1 MANFGKRVDIPGGKR
16 RLRRNPVT
24 IAGSASTL
32 HGSSCIL
39 IENLCFSGAQVR
51 GRELPM
57 EGSEILLRRDDKAI
71 HGRVAWAD
79 GDRRGIVFNGARR
92 LGR

>member
-1 MANFGKRVDIPGGKR
+1 MANFGKRTDVPGGR
-16 RLRRNPVT
+16 RRIRRNPVT
-24 IAGSASTL
+24 ISGTASSL
-32 HGSSCIL
+32 HGSSCVL
-39 IENLCFSGAQVR
+39 IENLCFSGARVR
-51 GRELPM
+51 GRELPA

-92 LGR
+92 SA